1 MVTIRCCLTFDNPA
15 SYIAA
20 EKSNIPPGFVS
31 FVVLKF
37 DRVPVSLSKAKLCR
51 YSPFESQKV
60 IFRNTNLQ
68 GILLVLIHK
77 NTWMPFKKMI
87 CI

>member
-1 MVTIRCCLTFDNPA
+1 MLSHSFDNPA

-37 DRVPVSLSKAKLCR
+37 DRVPVSLSKAKKKKKTLQVL
-51 YSPFESQKV
+51 PFESQKV

-68 GILLVLIHK
+68 GILLYSYTKIHGCLL
-77 NTWMPFKKMI
+77 KMI

>member
-1 MVTIRCCLTFDNPA
+1 MVTSRCCLTFDNPA

-77 NTWMPFKKMI
+77 NTWMPF
-87 CI
+87 

>member
-1 MVTIRCCLTFDNPA
+1 MIQLP
-15 SYIAA
+15 YIAA
-20 EKSNIPPGFVS
+20 QMSNVPPGFVS

-37 DRVPVSLSKAKLCR
+37 HHVPVSLSKATLCR

-68 GILLVLIHK
+68 GIVLVLIHK
-77 NTWMPFKKMI
+77 NTWMPFLK
-87 CI
+87 